1 MDENLT
7 EKEQIEELAKWWDEN
22 KTFVITGLAL
32 GASILFG
39 WNYYKNQKLT
49 RAYNASTVHSSL
61 VEAVNAGNADAVSAA
76 AQQLAADYSATPYS
90 SLAPLSV
97 AKLHVDNGDLDAAAT
112 ALGDALNG
120 PQEIAAVARL
130 RLARIRIAQ
139 DRGSDAVALL
149 ANAPGQY
156 KALFDEVRGDA
167 YAAMGQATEA
177 KDAYAAA
184 LDSEAGA
191 VDRNF
196 VQMKLDALGLGV
208 ETP

>member
-61 VEAVNAGNADAVSAA
+61 VEAVTAGNADAVSAA
-76 AQQLAADYSATPYS
+76 AQQLSADYSATPYS

-97 AKLHVDNGDLDAAAT
+97 AKLHVDNGELDAAAT

-120 PQEIAAVARL
+120 PPELAAIARL

-139 DRGSDAVALL
+139 DRGSDAVELL

-167 YAAMGQATEA
+167 YAAMGQASEA

-191 VDRNF
+191 VDRNYI
-196 VQMKLDALGLGV
+196 QMKLDALGLGV
-208 ETP
+208 DTP

>member
-49 RAYNASTVHSSL
+49 KAYNASTVHSSL
-61 VEAVNAGNADAVSAA
+61 VEAVTAGNADAVSAA
-76 AQQLAADYSATPYS
+76 AEQLGGDYAGTPYS

-97 AKLHVDNGDLDAAAT
+97 AKLHMENGDLDAAAA
-112 ALGDALNG
+112 ALGDSLNG
-120 PQEIAAVARL
+120 PGEIASIARL
-130 RLARIRIAQ
+130 RLARVRIAQ
-139 DRGSDAVALL
+139 DRASDAVELL
-149 ANAPGQY
+149 GAPAGQY
-156 KALFDEVRGDA
+156 AALFDEVRGDA
-167 YAAMGQATEA
+167 YAAMGQREDA
-177 KDAYAAA
+177 KQAYAAA
-184 LDSEAGA
+184 LDSEGGA

-208 ETP
+208 DNP

>member
-1 MDENLT
+1 VDENLT